1 MKWAEFPCFCL
12 STQIYRA
19 GFSQVLK
26 RCRKGCLPLSL
37 GSHGPPG
44 MMRVKLWGGIS
55 CARHPLPTPSPL
67 PAHPAPFSSLLPGS
81 CLAFPFQ
88 FWALTLSFSW
98 KIRHMEND
106 APRPKESISFASVA
120 CGLENSGAELLDSLV
135 CLLPHSHSGPLV
147 GGDFVHHLPSPPL
160 PPHNFAWTVRT
171 PHPKV
176 LASSRQSSLIYH
188 SLNIHCVPTMR
199 CRACPSL
206 KGQGR
211 SQQGSAI

>member
-1 MKWAEFPCFCL
+1 MLHIVPSFPCEVGRVSLFL
-12 STQIYRA
+12 PVHTDLQGWLLA
-19 GFSQVLK
+19 GTEAMQEGMPSSVTGEP
-26 RCRKGCLPLSL
+26 RP
-37 GSHGPPG
+37 PPG
-44 MMRVKLWGGIS
+44 MIRVKLWGGIS

-147 GGDFVHHLPSPPL
+147 GGDFVHHLPSPPS
-160 PPHNFAWTVRT
+160 
-171 PHPKV
+171 
-176 LASSRQSSLIYH
+176 ASSQLCLDS
-188 SLNIHCVPTMR
+188 
-199 CRACPSL
+199 
-206 KGQGR
+206 
-211 SQQGSAI
+211 

>member
-135 CLLPHSHSGPLV
+135 CLLPHSILGPWWEGTLFTIFLHPLCLLTTLL
-147 GGDFVHHLPSPPL
+147 GQLGLPTPKFWL
-160 PPHNFAWTVRT
+160 P
-171 PHPKV
+171 
-176 LASSRQSSLIYH
+176 
-188 SLNIHCVPTMR
+188 
-199 CRACPSL
+199 
-206 KGQGR
+206 QGKAV
-211 SQQGSAI
+211 SYITH